1 METFGHQIISK
12 RTIAPLFDFMASV
25 QGTHDLGNDVILRE
39 TDHSAIREEMN
50 TSLSTLRG
58 ETGESFTTYLSSPER
73 DEFEAAVLC
82 LEHRFDAP
90 DYVGQSEELSWA
102 QILSVVT
109 AMRIVKPT
117 LVKPGLRLGWENRGG
132 IWQLRG
138 FFKAGFDVYHAE
150 EEWFEPFTTED
161 VTSLREMMSR
171 VHQAYIA
178 HGQGDFN
185 RVANSLNFFE
195 SGYRSNWIPVRFVM
209 FTTALESL
217 FITSDDGVGRQFRE
231 RISRFLG
238 QDLADRQ
245 QLEDNCRAIYA
256 TRSDIVHGQPIA
268 GGRTTIDR
276 LMLDVQRIGRSCL
289 QKVLKDD
296 ALFAKFCGPR
306 SDLGRFLTEIP

>member
-1 METFGHQIISK
+1 METLGHETISK

-39 TDHSAIREEMN
+39 TDHSAIRQGMD

-58 ETGESFTTYLSSPER
+58 EIGESFTTYLSPHER

-82 LEHRFDAP
+82 LEHRFDSP
-90 DYVGQSEELSWA
+90 DYVGESEDLSWA
-102 QILSVVT
+102 QIVDVVT

-117 LVKPGLRLGWENRGG
+117 LVKPGLRLRWENRGG
-132 IWQLRG
+132 IWQLPG
-138 FFKAGFDVYHAE
+138 LLKAGFDVYHAE
-150 EEWFEPFTTED
+150 EEHLDDFSTED
-161 VTSLREMMSR
+161 VASLGEMMPR
-171 VHQAYIA
+171 VRQAYTI
-178 HGQGDFN
+178 HGQRDFN

-195 SGYRSNWIPVRFVM
+195 AGYRSNWTPVRFVM

-245 QLEDNCRAIYA
+245 QLEDNCRTIYA
-256 TRSDIVHGQPIA
+256 ARSDIVHGQSIA
-268 GGRTTIDR
+268 GGITTIDR

-296 ALFAKFCGPR
+296 ALFARFCGPR
-306 SDLGRFLTEIP
+306 SDLGHFLAQIT